1 MAKYNLYKLSSNA
14 GVSGG
19 ASTSTNKTVTFNK
32 EIGEA
37 GIIKL
42 LQDQGILSPKSTYSA
57 KITDTLITILSKN
70 GNPVWELTTGASE
83 SKATKLLSLIG
94 EKKGIF
100 WEPNAVGGIKGIYTS
115 KADIDFRIDINPKPK
130 GGGFSWMIGRAASD
144 RFLNQG
150 ESKTEEDA
158 KKDAVKFLKA
168 MEARSLA

>member
-1 MAKYNLYKLSSNA
+1 MAKDDTIYECPFCGEELGDSIPDKCPTCKMPIHREDVEIYTDESATK
-14 GVSGG
+14 SG
-19 ASTSTNKTVTFNK
+19 
-32 EIGEA
+32 
-37 GIIKL
+37 KL
-42 LQDQGILSPKSTYSA
+42 L
-57 KITDTLITILSKN
+57 N
-70 GNPVWELTTGASE
+70 
-83 SKATKLLSLIG
+83 LLNLV

-100 WEPNAVGGIKGIYTS
+100 WEPNTVGGVKGIYTS
-115 KADIDFRIDINPKPK
+115 KASIDWRIDINPKPK